1 MMLNIHKINESLE
14 KKYYLM
20 EKYSDSMPDWLGRR
34 LDYTQHMHRGNYTN
48 NFEYPALKQDNVE
61 VDSLTGHRV
70 PIGGGSFAPDVD
82 AVKDKFTEYSDTLS
96 PSYSYRGTPTR
107 TQDAQNSLYYNFRS
121 LGIPLDKVEVQEGP
135 MPVKASDSRLKEPN
149 IPIFLFDNGQVYAK
163 GVNDNEIYW
172 DDEKERPFKHIPMKY
187 LLSWAVSFAYID
199 GSNPANFNAHDTRA
213 KRRSPK
219 GTDWRRY
226 ERDKSNQVSA
236 EGKITT
242 GFDKSGYPV
251 PLDKWEK
258 ANKTYISQYQEKIL
272 EKYREKL
279 IEVIDEYKV
288 FHSTLF
294 DSIKDRNTKV
304 SNAVSYSYD
313 GADIG
318 NVYSFTQK
326 HIEQMLI
333 RARNYYD
340 MALSAIINDDKNS
353 FNSSIEGLTTCVER
367 VSEAIYDTGIM
378 PEKLATIDWI

>member
-61 VDSLTGHRV
+61 VDSLTGHRDA
-70 PIGGGSFAPDVD
+70 IGGGSFAPDID

-199 GSNPANFNAHDTRA
+199 GSNPANFNAHDIRA

-226 ERDKSNQVSA
+226 ERDKSNQVSN
-236 EGKITT
+236 EGKIKT

-279 IEVIDEYKV
+279 IELIDEYKV
-288 FHSTLF
+288 FTSTLF
-294 DSIKDRNTKV
+294 DSLKDKNTTVPKV
-304 SNAVSYSYD
+304 TSYYYD
-313 GADIG
+313 GSDIG
-318 NVYSFTQK
+318 NVSDASQRQ
-326 HIEQMLI
+326 IQLMVI
-333 RARNYYD
+333 RARNAYD
-340 MALSAIINDDKNS
+340 DALSSIVYGDKNS
-353 FNSSIEGLTTCVER
+353 FNSSISNLVDFIDAGLK
-367 VSEAIYDTGIM
+367 AMYDTGIM

>member
-1 MMLNIHKINESLE
+1 
-14 KKYYLM
+14 
-20 EKYSDSMPDWLGRR
+20 
-34 LDYTQHMHRGNYTN
+34 MHRGNYDN
-48 NFEYPALKQDNVE
+48 DSKYPALKQDEAE
-61 VDSLTGHRV
+61 VDSLTGHRDLR
-70 PIGGGSFAPDVD
+70 GYGSKADIN
-82 AVKDKFTEYSDTLS
+82 ATRDKFTEYSNTLS

-135 MPVKASDSRLKEPN
+135 IPVKASDSRLKEPN

-226 ERDKSNQVSA
+226 ERDKSKQVSD

-279 IEVIDEYKV
+279 IELIDEYKV
-288 FHSTLF
+288 FTSTLF
-294 DSIKDRNTKV
+294 DSLKDKNTTVPKV
-304 SNAVSYSYD
+304 TSYYYD
-313 GADIG
+313 GSDIG
-318 NVYSFTQK
+318 NVSDASQRQ
-326 HIEQMLI
+326 IQLMVI
-333 RARNYYD
+333 RARNAYD
-340 MALSAIINDDKNS
+340 DALSSIVYDDKNS
-353 FNSSIEGLTTCVER
+353 FNASVSNLVDFIDAGLK
-367 VSEAIYDTGIM
+367 AMYDTGIM

>member
-1 MMLNIHKINESLE
+1 MLNIHKINESLD

-34 LDYTQHMHRGNYTN
+34 LDYTQHMHRGNYDN
-48 NFEYPALKQDNVE
+48 DSKYPALKRDDVE
-61 VDSLTGHRV
+61 VDSLTGHRDLR
-70 PIGGGSFAPDVD
+70 GYGSKADIN
-82 AVKDKFTEYSDTLS
+82 ATRDKFTEYSDTLS

-107 TQDAQNSLYYNFRS
+107 TQASQNSLYYNFRS

-135 MPVKASDSRLKEPN
+135 IPVKASDRRLKEPN

-199 GSNPANFNAHDTRA
+199 GSNPANFNAHDIRA

-226 ERDKSNQVSA
+226 ERDKSKQVSD

-279 IEVIDEYKV
+279 IEVIDEYKGIIPEP
-288 FHSTLF
+288 H
-294 DSIKDRNTKV
+294 
-304 SNAVSYSYD
+304 YSRLREVMY
-313 GADIG
+313 
-318 NVYSFTQK
+318 
-326 HIEQMLI
+326 
-333 RARNYYD
+333 NYEVE
-340 MALSAIINDDKNS
+340 IDD
-353 FNSSIEGLTTCVER
+353 
-367 VSEAIYDTGIM
+367 
-378 PEKLATIDWI
+378 

>member
-70 PIGGGSFAPDVD
+70 AIGGGSFAPDID
-82 AVKDKFTEYSDTLS
+82 DVKDKFTEYSDTLS

-199 GSNPANFNAHDTRA
+199 GSNPANFNAHDIRA

-226 ERDKSNQVSA
+226 ERDKSNQVSD

-304 SNAVSYSYD
+304 SDAGRYSYD

-333 RARNYYD
+333 KARNYYD
-340 MALSAIINDDKNS
+340 RALSAIINDDKNS
-353 FNSSIEGLTTCVER
+353 FNSAIEGLTTCVER

>member
-1 MMLNIHKINESLE
+1 
-14 KKYYLM
+14 
-20 EKYSDSMPDWLGRR
+20 MP
-34 LDYTQHMHRGNYTN
+34 T
-48 NFEYPALKQDNVE
+48 
-61 VDSLTGHRV
+61 
-70 PIGGGSFAPDVD
+70 
-82 AVKDKFTEYSDTLS
+82 
-96 PSYSYRGTPTR
+96 
-107 TQDAQNSLYYNFRS
+107 
-121 LGIPLDKVEVQEGP
+121 
-135 MPVKASDSRLKEPN
+135 KASDSRLKEPN

-172 DDEKERPFKHIPMKY
+172 DDEKERAFKFIPMKY
-187 LLSWAVSFAYID
+187 LLSNAVSFAYID

-226 ERDKSNQVSA
+226 ERDKSNQVSD

-279 IEVIDEYKV
+279 IEAIDEYKV

-304 SNAVSYSYD
+304 STADSSSY
-313 GADIG
+313 GG
-318 NVYSFTQK
+318 
-326 HIEQMLI
+326 
-333 RARNYYD
+333 
-340 MALSAIINDDKNS
+340 
-353 FNSSIEGLTTCVER
+353 G
-367 VSEAIYDTGIM
+367 
-378 PEKLATIDWI
+378 

>member
-34 LDYTQHMHRGNYTN
+34 LDYTQHVHRGNYEN
-48 NFEYPALKQDNVE
+48 NFKYPALKQDNVE
-61 VDSLTGHRV
+61 VDSLTGHRDA
-70 PIGGGSFAPDVD
+70 IGVGSFAPDID

-107 TQDAQNSLYYNFRS
+107 TRDAQSSLYYNFRS

-135 MPVKASDSRLKEPN
+135 IPVKASDSRLKEPN

-199 GSNPANFNAHDTRA
+199 GSNPANFNAHDIRA

-226 ERDKSNQVSA
+226 ERDKSKQVSD

-279 IEVIDEYKV
+279 IELIDEYKV
-288 FHSTLF
+288 FTSTLF
-294 DSIKDRNTKV
+294 DSLKDKNTTVPKV
-304 SNAVSYSYD
+304 TSYYYD
-313 GADIG
+313 GSDIG
-318 NVYSFTQK
+318 NVSDASQRQ
-326 HIEQMLI
+326 IQLMVI
-333 RARNYYD
+333 RARNAYD
-340 MALSAIINDDKNS
+340 DALSSIVYDDKNS
-353 FNSSIEGLTTCVER
+353 FNASVSNLVDFIDAGLK
-367 VSEAIYDTGIM
+367 AMYDTGIM

>member
-34 LDYTQHMHRGNYTN
+34 LDYTQHMHRGNYDN
-48 NFEYPALKQDNVE
+48 DSKYPALKQDEAE
-61 VDSLTGHRV
+61 VDSLTGHRDLR
-70 PIGGGSFAPDVD
+70 GYGSKADIN
-82 AVKDKFTEYSDTLS
+82 ATRDKFTEYSDTLS

-135 MPVKASDSRLKEPN
+135 MPTKASDSRLKEPN

-226 ERDKSNQVSA
+226 ERDKSKQVSD

-279 IEVIDEYKV
+279 IELIDEYKV
-288 FHSTLF
+288 FTSTLF
-294 DSIKDRNTKV
+294 DSLKDKNTTVPKV
-304 SNAVSYSYD
+304 TSYYYD
-313 GADIG
+313 GSDIG
-318 NVYSFTQK
+318 NVSDASQRQ
-326 HIEQMLI
+326 IQLMVI
-333 RARNYYD
+333 RARNAYD
-340 MALSAIINDDKNS
+340 DALSSIVYDDKNS
-353 FNSSIEGLTTCVER
+353 FNASVSNLVDFIDAGLK
-367 VSEAIYDTGIM
+367 AMYDTGIM

>member
-34 LDYTQHMHRGNYTN
+34 LDYTQHMHRGNYDN
-48 NFEYPALKQDNVE
+48 DSKYPALKQDEAE
-61 VDSLTGHRV
+61 VDSLTGHRDLR
-70 PIGGGSFAPDVD
+70 GYGSKADIN
-82 AVKDKFTEYSDTLS
+82 ATRAKFPEYSDTLN
-96 PSYSYRGTPTR
+96 PSYSYRGNPTR
-107 TQDAQNSLYYNFRS
+107 RQDAQNSLYYNFRS

-135 MPVKASDSRLKEPN
+135 MPVKGSDSRLKEPN

-172 DDEKERPFKHIPMKY
+172 DDEKERAFKFLPMKY
-187 LLSWAVSFAYID
+187 LLANAVSFAYID

-213 KRRSPK
+213 KRRSAK

-226 ERDKSNQVSA
+226 ERDKSNQVSD

-304 SNAVSYSYD
+304 STADRYSYD

-326 HIEQMLI
+326 NIEQMLI
-333 RARNYYD
+333 KARNYYD
-340 MALSAIINDDKNS
+340 RALSAIINDDKNS
-353 FNSSIEGLTTCVER
+353 FNSAIEGLTTCVER

>member
-61 VDSLTGHRV
+61 VDSLTGHRAA
-70 PIGGGSFAPDVD
+70 IGGGSFAPDID
-82 AVKDKFTEYSDTLS
+82 AVRDKFSEYSDTLN
-96 PSYSYRGTPTR
+96 PAYTYRGRPTR
-107 TQDAQNSLYYNFRS
+107 TQDAQSSLYYNFRS

-135 MPVKASDSRLKEPN
+135 MPTKASDSRLKEPN

-172 DDEKERPFKHIPMKY
+172 DDEKERAFKFIPMKY
-187 LLSWAVSFAYID
+187 LLSNAVSFAYID

-226 ERDKSNQVSA
+226 ERDKSNQVSD

-279 IEVIDEYKV
+279 IEAIDEYKV

-304 SNAVSYSYD
+304 STADSSSYG

-318 NVYSFTQK
+318 NVYSFTQRY
-326 HIEQMLI
+326 IEQMLI
-333 RARNYYD
+333 RARNFYD
-340 MALSAIINDDKNS
+340 RALSAIVHDDKNS
-353 FNSSIEGLTTCVER
+353 FNSAIESLTTCIER